1 MATVTKKNIDNL
13 RQIGGTPWGNL
24 TVLEFTFETNASGVW
39 VDSDKA
45 TAVGIA
51 DVCNVGVLPAG
62 FRLLDAKIIISDA
75 FTANSTF
82 DLGFAYVDGVD
93 VTAVPQD
100 ADYFFNDLD
109 EAVGLTSKTSTT
121 APVTLPKDAYLILT
135 NNTAAQAAAG
145 AMNILVT
152 GILTGCP

>member
-13 RQIGGTPWGNL
+13 QQIGGTPWGNQ
-24 TVLEFTFETNASGVW
+24 TCLEFTFETNASGVW

-45 TAVGIA
+45 TAVAIA
-51 DVCNVGVLPAG
+51 DVCKVGRLPAG
-62 FRLLDAKIIISDA
+62 FRLLDAKIVISDA

-82 DLGFAYVDGVD
+82 DLGFAYADGVD

-100 ADYFFNDLD
+100 ADYFFAALD
-109 EAVGLTSKTSTT
+109 EAVGLTFKTNTT

-152 GILTGCP
+152 GILTGTP

>member
-13 RQIGGTPWGNL
+13 RQIGGTPWGNQ
-24 TVLEFTFETNASGVW
+24 TCLEFTFETNASGVW

-45 TAVGIA
+45 TAVAID
-51 DVCNVGVLPAG
+51 DVCKVGRLPAG

-109 EAVGLTSKTSTT
+109 EAVGLTFKTNTT
-121 APVTLPKDAYLILT
+121 APVTLPKDAYLTLL

-145 AMNILVT
+145 AMNILVY
-152 GILTGCP
+152 GVMTGCP

>member
-13 RQIGGTPWGNL
+13 RQIGGVPYGNL
-24 TVLEFTFETNASGVW
+24 TGLEFTFETNASGVW

-51 DVCNVGVLPAG
+51 DVCKVGRLPAG
-62 FRLLDAKIIISDA
+62 FRLLDAKIVISDA

-145 AMNILVT
+145 AMNILVY
-152 GILTGCP
+152 GIMTGCP

>member
-1 MATVTKKNIDNL
+1 MATLTKKNIDNL
-13 RQIGGTPWGNL
+13 QQIGGTPWGNL
-24 TVLEFTFETNASGVW
+24 TCLEFTFETNASGVW
-39 VDSDKA
+39 VDSDQA

-51 DVCNVGVLPAG
+51 DVGKVGRLPAG

-82 DLGFAYVDGVD
+82 DLGFAYADGVD
-93 VTAVPQD
+93 VTAAPQD

-109 EAVGLTSKTSTT
+109 EAVGLTFKTNPT
-121 APVTLPKDAYLILT
+121 APVTLPKDAYLTLL

-152 GILTGCP
+152 GILTGTP

>member
-13 RQIGGTPWGNL
+13 QQIGGTPWGNL
-24 TVLEFTFETNASGVW
+24 TCLEFTFETNASGVW
-39 VDSDKA
+39 VDSDQA

-51 DVCNVGVLPAG
+51 DVCKVGRLPAG

-82 DLGFAYVDGVD
+82 DLGFAYADGVD

-109 EAVGLTSKTSTT
+109 EAVGLTFKTNPT
-121 APVTLPKDAYLILT
+121 APVTLPKDAYLTLL

-152 GILTGCP
+152 GILTGTP

>member
-13 RQIGGTPWGNL
+13 RQIGGVPYGNL
-24 TVLEFTFETNASGVW
+24 TCLEFTFETNASGVW

-45 TAVGIA
+45 TAVGVA
-51 DVCNVGVLPAG
+51 DVCRVGLLPAG
-62 FRLLDAKIIISDA
+62 FRLLDAKIVISDA

-82 DLGFAYVDGVD
+82 DLGFAYADGVD
-93 VTAVPQD
+93 VAAVPQD

-109 EAVGLTSKTSTT
+109 EAVGLTFKTNTT
-121 APVTLPKDAYLILT
+121 APVTLPKDAYLTLL

-145 AMNILVT
+145 AMNILVYGIMT
-152 GILTGCP
+152 GTP

>member
-13 RQIGGTPWGNL
+13 QQIGGTPWGNL
-24 TVLEFTFETNASGVW
+24 TCLEFTFETNASGVW
-39 VDSDKA
+39 VDSDQA

-51 DVCNVGVLPAG
+51 DVCKVGRLPAG

-82 DLGFAYVDGVD
+82 DLGFAYADGVD

-109 EAVGLTSKTSTT
+109 EAVGLTFKTNTT
-121 APVTLPKDAYLILT
+121 APVTLPKDAYLTLL

-152 GILTGCP
+152 GILTGTP

>member
-13 RQIGGTPWGNL
+13 QQIGGTPWGNL
-24 TVLEFTFETNASGVW
+24 TCLEFTFETNASGVW
-39 VDSDKA
+39 VDSDQA

-51 DVCNVGVLPAG
+51 DVCRVGVLPAG
-62 FRLLDAKIIISDA
+62 FRLLDAKIVISDA

-82 DLGFAYVDGVD
+82 DLGFAYADGVD

-109 EAVGLTSKTSTT
+109 EAVGLTFKTNPT
-121 APVTLPKDAYLILT
+121 APVTLPKDAYLTLL

-152 GILTGCP
+152 GILTGTP

>member
-1 MATVTKKNIDNL
+1 MATLTKKNIDNL
-13 RQIGGTPWGNL
+13 QQIGGTPWGNL
-24 TVLEFTFETNASGVW
+24 TCLEFTFETNASGVW
-39 VDSDKA
+39 VDSDQS

-51 DVCNVGVLPAG
+51 DVCKVGRLPAG

-82 DLGFAYVDGVD
+82 DLGFAYADGVD

-109 EAVGLTSKTSTT
+109 EAVGLTFKTNTT
-121 APVTLPKDAYLILT
+121 APVTLPKDAYLTLL

-152 GILTGCP
+152 GILTGTP

>member
-13 RQIGGTPWGNL
+13 QQIGGTPWGNL
-24 TVLEFTFETNASGVW
+24 TGLEFTFETNASGVW
-39 VDSDKA
+39 VDSDQA

-51 DVCNVGVLPAG
+51 DVCKVGRLPAG
-62 FRLLDAKIIISDA
+62 FRLLDAKIVISDA

-109 EAVGLTSKTSTT
+109 EAVGLTFKTNTT

-152 GILTGCP
+152 GILTGTP

>member
-1 MATVTKKNIDNL
+1 MTTVTKKNIDNL

-24 TVLEFTFETNASGVW
+24 TGLEFTFETNASGVW

-45 TAVGIA
+45 TAVAIA
-51 DVCNVGVLPAG
+51 DVCKVGRLPAG
-62 FRLLDAKIIISDA
+62 FRLLDAKIVISDA

-82 DLGFAYVDGVD
+82 DLGFAYADGVD

-100 ADYFFNDLD
+100 ADYFFAALD
-109 EAVGLTSKTSTT
+109 EAVGLTFKTNTT

-145 AMNILVT
+145 AMNILVY
-152 GILTGCP
+152 GIMTGCP